1 MRLPGLSSQLHR
13 IKPYVHYYPL
23 TIPGTML
30 LGLSLFLSG
39 TAFASGNPYS
49 FLFSSLII
57 AVLVVLSIVARVQAS
72 RLHRARVEWD
82 TTEPIYAR
90 NMASSHRVVVTGFS
104 TLPFYR
110 LHFILHGKLSAGRDA
125 KFLYH
130 REISG
135 SGDVIAIP
143 LKFPVSGV
151 FHGQGS
157 MAVKDVFGL
166 TRGALGTMFT
176 RSIIVRPAL
185 ISDRATPKVQA
196 QSGDEN
202 QSRMKSSDIERYFMR
217 EYIPG
222 DRHRDI
228 NWKASSRFSELF
240 TRISPVTQ
248 EKTKVI
254 TVHFRPYTSMRSDS
268 LRSVFFLDQS
278 KSALLYFL
286 RAIKTE
292 HGDYNFSVYV
302 GNDLRELETEEDID
316 AFSTEIASTH
326 FRNPRGEEITNPD
339 DLHPGDVF
347 IFTTAYDTGLPT
359 FLTASLPGSRAHIYR
374 VVIPNRGTSSGAKAK
389 RSLWDGIDEPMLGG
403 RWILRSD
410 PLSSNPSISVSEGTV
425 LEDDPLEVK
434 IV

>member
-1 MRLPGLSSQLHR
+1 
-13 IKPYVHYYPL
+13 
-23 TIPGTML
+23 ML
-30 LGLSLFLSG
+30 FGLSLYLTG

-49 FLFSSLII
+49 FLFSILILS
-57 AVLVVLSIVARVQAS
+57 VLAILGTVARVQAS
-72 RLHRARVEWD
+72 RLRRARTEWD
-82 TTEPIYAR
+82 TSEPIYAR
-90 NMASSHRVVVTGFS
+90 RPASSHRVLVTGFTS
-104 TLPFYR
+104 LPFFR
-110 LHFILHGKLSAGRDA
+110 LHFILHGALSAGRDA
-125 KFLYH
+125 KFRYH
-130 REISG
+130 RETSGKGETIS
-135 SGDVIAIP
+135 VP
-143 LKFPVSGV
+143 LRFPVCGV

-157 MAVKDVFGL
+157 MAIKDVFGL
-166 TRGALGTMFT
+166 TRGALENTFT
-176 RSIIVRPAL
+176 RSIVVRPAL
-185 ISDRATPKVQA
+185 ISDRDTPKVQA
-196 QSGDEN
+196 QRGDEN

-248 EKTKVI
+248 EKTKII
-254 TVHFRPYTSMRSDS
+254 TVHFRPYTSMKSDS

-286 RAIKTE
+286 RAIKKE
-292 HGDYNFSVYV
+292 HGEYNFSVFV
-302 GNDLRELETEEDID
+302 GNDLRELETEDDID

-359 FLTASLPGSRAHIYR
+359 FLSASMGSQVHIHR
-374 VVIPNRGTSSGAKAK
+374 VVIPERGKASRPK
-389 RSLWDGIDEPMLGG
+389 TRRSLWDGTDEPLIGG
-403 RWILRSD
+403 RWILRTD
-410 PLSSNPSISVSEGTV
+410 PLSSNPSIGVSAGV
-425 LEDDPLEVK
+425 LLEDDPLEVK

>member
-1 MRLPGLSSQLHR
+1 
-13 IKPYVHYYPL
+13 
-23 TIPGTML
+23 ML
-30 LGLSLFLSG
+30 FGLSLYLTG

-57 AVLVVLSIVARVQAS
+57 SVLVILATVARVQAS
-72 RLHRARVEWD
+72 RLRRARTEWD
-82 TTEPIYAR
+82 TSEPIYAR
-90 NMASSHRVVVTGFS
+90 RPASSHRVLITGFTS
-104 TLPFYR
+104 LPFFR
-110 LHFILHGKLSAGRDA
+110 LHFILHGALSAGRDA
-125 KFLYH
+125 RFRYH
-130 REISG
+130 RETSG
-135 SGDVIAIP
+135 TGETIDVP
-143 LKFPVSGV
+143 LRFPVCGV

-157 MAVKDVFGL
+157 MAIKDVFGL
-166 TRGALGTMFT
+166 TRGALENTFT
-176 RSIIVRPAL
+176 RSIVVRPAL
-185 ISDRATPKVQA
+185 ISDRDTPKVQA
-196 QSGDEN
+196 QRGDEN

-248 EKTKVI
+248 EKTKII
-254 TVHFRPYTSMRSDS
+254 TVHFRPYTSMKSDS

-286 RAIKTE
+286 RAIKKE
-292 HGDYNFSVYV
+292 HGEYNFSVFV
-302 GNDLRELETEEDID
+302 GNDLRELETEDDID

-359 FLTASLPGSRAHIYR
+359 FLSASMPGSQVHIHR
-374 VVIPNRGTSSGAKAK
+374 VVIPERGKASRPK
-389 RSLWDGIDEPMLGG
+389 TRRSLWDGTDEPLLGG
-403 RWILRSD
+403 RWILRTD
-410 PLSSNPSISVSEGTV
+410 PLSSNPGIGVSEGV
-425 LEDDPLEVK
+425 LLEDDPLEVK